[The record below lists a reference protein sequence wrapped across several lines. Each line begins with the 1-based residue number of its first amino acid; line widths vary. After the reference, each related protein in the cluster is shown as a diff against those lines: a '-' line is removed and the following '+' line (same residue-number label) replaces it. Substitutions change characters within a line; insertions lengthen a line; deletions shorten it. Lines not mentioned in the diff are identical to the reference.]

1 MGRNRSC
8 AGNLARIVAAVLA
21 ACLALMLPLALL
33 GFNVGRVLF
42 SPEVVAGVIVERAV
56 DSGGLR
62 RIVSER
68 LLSPEAGGGNPEF
81 ELARAMSFL
90 EQDEVERVLDLL
102 IPPEWARAQVGG
114 ALESLYAWMDNDSP
128 SPVVPLDLRPIQ
140 QSLLTGGAERLVETI
155 LDSWPACTVEQ
166 IEELAMAAIQ
176 GGEVQM
182 PYCEPPEPYRSAVSL
197 MATQGLIEEARALP
211 PTIDLLG
218 QDPAQ
223 SPQDL
228 AGAMALK
235 EQLRLMRA
243 LARWGWLLPLSFL
256 GIIMA
261 LVVRSFRGLTR
272 WWGIP
277 LLIGGLLSVVGVFVA
292 SGLAQRL
299 VAQALGDGLPEELVR
314 LLRSILD
321 GLRDRILGR
330 MLVQSVVVTLGAVLL
345 LFLGYLL
352 GRRKAASGALAQ
364 ASAAPR
370 SAESPVST
378 PRPAPKPPS
387 DRETPTGMFG

>member
-21 ACLALMLPLALL
+21 ACLALMLPVALL

-128 SPVVPLDLRPIQ
+128 SPGVPLDLRPIQ
-140 QSLLTGGAERLVETI
+140 QSLLAGGAERLVETI

-277 LLIGGLLSVVGVFVA
+277 LLIGGLLSVVVVFVA

-330 MLVQSVVVTLGAVLL
+330 MLVQSVVVALGAVLL

-352 GRRKAASGALAQ
+352 GRRKAAPSALAQ

-370 SAESPVST
+370 SAGSPVST
-378 PRPAPKPPS
+378 PRPALKPPS

>member
-1 MGRNRSC
+1 MGRNRGC

-90 EQDEVERVLDLL
+90 EKDEVERVLDLL

-182 PYCEPPEPYRSAVSL
+182 PYCEPPEPYRSAISL

>member
-182 PYCEPPEPYRSAVSL
+182 PYCEPPEPYRSAISL
-197 MATQGLIEEARALP
+197 MATQGLIEGARALP

-314 LLRSILD
+314 LLRSLLD

-352 GRRKAASGALAQ
+352 GRRKAAPSALAQ
-364 ASAAPR
+364 ESAAPR
-370 SAESPVST
+370 SAGSPVST